1 MSYLDH
7 DALDGIG
14 TVTSPMELEGGADA
28 TLVAPVS
35 PPALQRTG
43 IAGSSRTRIIIVGG
57 LILLISFVF
66 VVVLLANGRNVTSGS
81 KPALNDDLLAKS
93 NAPSEQTSKQG
104 EEVLVGD
111 KKNRENLRQRVEAEV
126 KNDLT
131 ELYGA
136 DAEEILAKASD
147 KLPIAENSSTEDSSG
162 EYSSVEAV
170 DGIVTK
176 TIAVESDDSDFPVSE
191 LVDTE
196 MKSKLE
202 IIPPIATGE
211 SEPIESEAEVASVT
225 DSVREVTLEPSFDN
239 QVVQDSNLPGNDEKI
254 LFEVFFSFNQFKL
267 TGQSAENYRQQL
279 GKVESCS
286 GKIIIEGQTCDIGP
300 SSYNKRL
307 GAGRA
312 ESVLKLLLEHGISE
326 SKIVTM
332 SSGEEKAAI
341 EHHRAR
347 ENRAID
353 RRQERKVTVY
363 CRG

>member
-14 TVTSPMELEGGADA
+14 TVTGPTELESDVVS
-28 TLVAPVS
+28 TLVAPMS

-43 IAGSSRTRIIIVGG
+43 TAGSSRTRIITVGG
-57 LILLISFVF
+57 LILLMSFVS
-66 VVVLLANGRNVTSGS
+66 VVVLLANGR
-81 KPALNDDLLAKS
+81 

-104 EEVLVGD
+104 EEVLAGD

-126 KNDLT
+126 KSDLT
-131 ELYGA
+131 ELYGE

-147 KLPIAENSSTEDSSG
+147 KLPIAENSSTEDSVG

-176 TIAVESDDSDFPVSE
+176 TIADESDDSDFPGSE
-191 LVDTE
+191 LVDPE
-196 MKSKLE
+196 RKSKLE
-202 IIPPIATGE
+202 IFPSTTTGE
-211 SEPIESEAEVASVT
+211 SELIESEAEVASVT
-225 DSVREVTLEPSFDN
+225 DSVKEITLEPSFDN
-239 QVVQDSNLPGNDEKI
+239 QVLQDSNLPGNDEKI

-341 EHHRAR
+341 EYHRAR